1 MAETFHCTL
10 VTPEAQ
16 VLDEDVTYVTFP
28 AWDGQVGIAPGR
40 SPLLARVGIG
50 SMRLDFPGGA
60 SRWYMLEGGFAQM
73 LGDRLTILSD
83 KSTPAE
89 TLIASDATRELE
101 AALAMS
107 AADEEAIKAREK
119 AQQAAREKRRMA
131 RVASERGI

>member
-1 MAETFHCTL
+1 MAETFRCTL
-10 VTPEAQ
+10 VTPEEQ
-16 VLDEDVTYVTFP
+16 VLDDDVTYVTFP

-73 LGDRLTILSD
+73 LGNRLTILSD

-89 TLIASDATRELE
+89 TLIASDAARELE
-101 AALAMS
+101 AALALQARDESS
-107 AADEEAIKAREK
+107 AKARE
-119 AQQAAREKRRMA
+119 AALQAAREKRRMA
-131 RVASERGI
+131 RVASDRGI

>member
-1 MAETFHCTL
+1 MAETFRCTL
-10 VTPEAQ
+10 VTPEEQ
-16 VLDEDVTYVTFP
+16 VLDDDVIYVTFP

-89 TLIASDATRELE
+89 TLIASDAARELE
-101 AALAMS
+101 AALTMP

-119 AQQAAREKRRMA
+119 AQQAARERRRMA

>member
-1 MAETFHCTL
+1 MAETFRCTL
-10 VTPEAQ
+10 VTPEEQ
-16 VLDEDVTYVTFP
+16 VLDDDVIYVTFP

-89 TLIASDATRELE
+89 TLIASDAARELE
-101 AALAMS
+101 AALAMP

-119 AQQAAREKRRMA
+119 AQQAARERRRMA

>member
-1 MAETFHCTL
+1 MAETFRCTL

-89 TLIASDATRELE
+89 TLIASDAARELE
-101 AALAMS
+101 AALTIQARDEAS
-107 AADEEAIKAREK
+107 AKARE
-119 AQQAAREKRRMA
+119 AALQAAREKRRMA
-131 RVASERGI
+131 KVASERGI